1 MNIIQKMSN
10 ATSEMEVVAKNLKIE
25 AGRNSYKAVSER
37 DVIDAVK
44 KVEAKHGIFSFPV
57 GRRIVQSEILESEG
71 FDGKKK
77 TTFFIRLE
85 VDYRFVNVDDP
96 KDYIEIS
103 SYGDGMDS
111 GDKGPGK
118 AMTYADKYA
127 LMKAYKIST
136 GDDPDQQ
143 ASIDANYT
151 RRNAPNRADTTKP
164 EPKHDRRPIVAE
176 ILDFCDENRIP
187 ADFIVKAYGFHNFQ
201 EMPNFILE
209 DIMSKKDNIKEAYE
223 REENK

>member
-1 MNIIQKMSN
+1 MNIIQKMAN
-10 ATSEMEVVAKNLKIE
+10 AVSEMEVVAKSLKIE

-44 KVEAKHGIFSFPV
+44 KVEAKHGIYSFPV
-57 GRRIVQSEILESEG
+57 ARRIVQSEILESDG
-71 FDGKKK
+71 FEGKKK

-85 VDYRFVNVDDP
+85 VVYRFVNADDP
-96 KDYIEIS
+96 NDYIETI

-143 ASIDANYT
+143 ASVDANYT
-151 RRNAPNRADTTKP
+151 RKTGANRADTPKP

-176 ILDFCDENRIP
+176 ILDFCDEERIP
-187 ADFIVKAYGFHNFQ
+187 PGFITKAYGFESFQ
-201 EMPNFILE
+201 QMPNFILE
-209 DIMSKKDNIKEAYE
+209 DIITKKDNIKDAYE
-223 REENK
+223 REGQK